1 MVIPSDLVF
10 QMLLKKFEKDMPL
23 FILKAK
29 NTEFQGLQ
37 LVNVEER
44 EMSPVQST
52 EEQVINEDDTREQ
65 ELEITKV

>member
-1 MVIPSDLVF
+1 
-10 QMLLKKFEKDMPL
+10 MLLKKFEKDMPL